1 MTRTLSLDVR
11 AALNDAVDKVVYA
24 EGAHIGCVD
33 SICEQAGVGKPA
45 FYRHFGSR
53 DGMLIDY
60 LRRRREQQCALIEQ
74 AIAQAGPSRDR
85 RVLAIVNWIADWIES
100 EEFVGCGFHRAML
113 QRPLGLD
120 ELREVTLLQKTW
132 LQNLLT
138 RELGLSSTNIAIARH
153 LFLLTEGAMATAMY
167 EPDRRS
173 GDDLRLLAKQIL
185 QQQPKRRPVT
195 Q

>member
-1 MTRTLSLDVR
+1 MARTLSPDVR

-24 EGAHIGCVD
+24 EGAHLGCVD

-53 DGMLIDY
+53 DDMLIDY
-60 LRRRREQQCALIEQ
+60 LQRRREQRCALIEQ
-74 AIAQAGPSRDR
+74 AVAQAGTSRDR

-100 EEFVGCGFHRAML
+100 DEFVGCGFHRAML

-132 LQNLLT
+132 LQNILT
-138 RELGLSSTNIAIARH
+138 RELGLSSSNITIARH

-173 GDDLRLLAKQIL
+173 SNDLRLLARQL
-185 QQQPKRRPVT
+185 LRQPKRKLATR
-195 Q
+195 